1 MLLDYRN
8 VTVYRGDR
16 IALDRV
22 TFALGEGEHVAILG
36 PNGSGKSTL
45 IKTFTREVYPFQE
58 AGPFHLR
65 IMDRETWGVSELRAM
80 LGIVTNDLIASCTRH
95 VTGREIVLSGFFSSV
110 GLWPHHVVTAD
121 MQAKADEILDRLEV
135 RHLAER
141 YVDQLSSGEARRL
154 VIGRALVHDPKA
166 LVLDEPTNSLDI
178 RSTYELRDFIRKIA
192 QAGTTVVLVTHHLT
206 DIVPEIQRVILIRD
220 GHIVGDGPKRGML
233 TADMLTHLFGV
244 PLQVDER
251 GGYFQWW

>member
-16 IALDRV
+16 VALNGA
-22 TFALGEGEHVAILG
+22 TFALREGEHVAILG

-65 IMDRETWGVSELRAM
+65 IMGRDTWSVSELRAM

-95 VTGREIVLSGFFSSV
+95 VRGRDIVLSGFFSSV
-110 GLWPHHVVTAD
+110 GLWPHQVVTED
-121 MQAKADEILDRLEV
+121 MQRKADAILDQLEV
-135 RHLAER
+135 RHLADR
-141 YVDQLSSGEARRL
+141 YIDELSSGEARRL
-154 VIGRALVHDPKA
+154 VIARALVHDPKA

-178 RSTYELRDFIRKIA
+178 RSTYELREFIRKIA
-192 QAGTTVVLVTHHLT
+192 ATGTTIVLVTHHLA
-206 DIVPEIQRVILIRD
+206 DIVPEIQRVILLR
-220 GHIVGDGPKRGML
+220 GGEIVGDGTRRGML
-233 TADMLTHLFGV
+233 TSDMLTRLFGV

-251 GGYFQWW
+251 NGYFQWW